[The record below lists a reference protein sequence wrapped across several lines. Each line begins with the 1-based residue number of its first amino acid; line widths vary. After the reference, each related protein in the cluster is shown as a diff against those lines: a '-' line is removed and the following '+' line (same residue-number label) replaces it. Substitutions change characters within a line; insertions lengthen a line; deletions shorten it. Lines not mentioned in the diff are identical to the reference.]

1 VPTVPRMT
9 EPDVAVVPS
18 AHDVVFVGGSIF
30 VHAHVSIDV
39 HTTIDVNMGT
49 SVYVRG
55 AMMAASAVVT
65 SAVVTSAVVTSAVAF
80 RVRCRH
86 ESKSERRSDRKHQA
100 NLLQH
105 FCFLTGLRKPVHCY
119 CRNKIVNAH

>member
-1 VPTVPRMT
+1 MT

-30 VHAHVSIDV
+30 VHAHVPIDV
-39 HTTIDVNMGT
+39 HTTIDVNIGT

-65 SAVVTSAVVTSAVAF
+65 SAVVTSAVAF

-86 ESKSERRSDRKHQA
+86 GSKSERRSDRKHQA
-100 NLLQH
+100 NFLQH
-105 FCFLTGLRKPVHCY
+105 FCFPHWAT
-119 CRNKIVNAH
+119 